1 MSKHA
6 LMTVQDL
13 ITLLTKI
20 DDKTQP
26 VYAFCDGTEETFSF
40 QRGSNGIASDV
51 FYDENED
58 AIPAKY
64 LLLLRHQGEP

>member
-1 MSKHA
+1 MKHEP
-6 LMTVQDL
+6 MTVQDL
-13 ITLLTKI
+13 IDLLELEP
-20 DDKTQP
+20 DKEKP

-40 QRGSNGIASDV
+40 QRGKNGIAADV

-64 LLLLRHQGEP
+64 LLLLCHQGEP